1 MPPAPHTPS
10 KGFTLVE
17 VLVALVITS
26 LLVSILM
33 GLLFYVYRAQTS
45 LRAEIVER
53 EFDLRTRD
61 WFSETLSGCM
71 SAAGMS
77 GNEFIGTQTEI
88 SCDSLAPLRPQR
100 ILAPQRITLSLRR
113 NSNNQNELTY
123 NQQGDNTSSG
133 TPLTLLPFGEAQFIY
148 YDTHGEEKTEWPVV
162 MNNAETLPRRI
173 RLVVKQS
180 SKVVFDWLATPR
192 ADPWLEPVITNP
204 LGIVLPR

>member
-1 MPPAPHTPS
+1 MINLRTTP

-26 LLVSILM
+26 LLISILM

-61 WFSETLSGCM
+61 WFSETLSGCLP
-71 SAAGMS
+71 AAGMS
-77 GNEFIGTQTEI
+77 GNEFTGTRDEI
-88 SCDSLAPLRPQR
+88 NCDTLTPLRPQR
-100 ILAPQRITLSLRR
+100 IPAPQRITLAIRR

-123 NQQGDNTSSG
+123 RQQGDNTSNS
-133 TPLTLLPFGEAQFIY
+133 TPLILLPFGEAQFIY
-148 YDTHGEEKTEWPVV
+148 YDLHGEEKNEWPASS
-162 MNNAETLPRRI
+162 NNAETLPRRI

-192 ADPWLEPVITNP
+192 ADPWLEPVMPNP
-204 LGIVLPR
+204 LGIEIPR